1 MTIREIIQLARTA
14 WMIRNFLKKSLTV
27 EQAINDIKI
36 RMDNREKNFLSL
48 VRQSVY
54 QNKSS
59 PYRKLLFS
67 AGCDYA
73 DLQQSVIRQGLENT
87 LQKLRD
93 EGVYI
98 TLDEFKSKIPISR
111 NGLTIET
118 SENDFD
124 NPLVE
129 GKGFQCTSSGSRSKG
144 TVVILDWD
152 FIAAEAANELLL
164 YEIHGLAKAPL
175 AFWLPVLPCI
185 SGVHNFLM
193 NIKSHRPPNVWFS
206 QLPVAGPGLT
216 RKNRLTMNN
225 ILSCCR
231 YFGVPAPKP
240 EYVDIDNAVRVAQWM
255 EKTNR
260 AKGVSVLRTYASS
273 AIRAI
278 QAAIDKRLDISGSVI
293 FTGAEPLTE
302 KRNEFIKSV
311 GVKAFSRYVATET
324 GLIGASC
331 TNTTSP
337 DDMHIYLDRLA
348 VIQKKRRTVS
358 GHNVDSFLF
367 TTLLEN
373 TGKIL
378 INTDLGDFGIL
389 TSRTCSCL
397 FGQLGMNLHVCN
409 VQSYDK
415 LTCEG
420 MTLLGSQLDETVGE
434 VIEDAGGSPDDYQ
447 FWETQDDSG
456 LAKLVVAV
464 SPRLSELSETHFT
477 NAIMDKLRSKNITIT
492 SQIWQQAEVLQ
503 LVRQQP
509 EMTKGFK
516 LLRIKKQSQPIN

>member
-1 MTIREIIQLARTA
+1 MTIREIIQFARTA
-14 WMIRNFLKKSLTV
+14 GTIRNYLKKTLTV

-48 VRQSVY
+48 VEQSVY

-59 PYRKLLFS
+59 PYRKLLS
-67 AGCDYA
+67 LAGCDFA
-73 DLQQSVIRQGLENT
+73 DLQQSVIRQGLEKT

-98 TLDEFKSKIPISR
+98 TLEEFKSKIPISR
-111 NGLTIET
+111 KGLTIET
-118 SENDFD
+118 SENNFD

-129 GKGFQCTSSGSRSKG
+129 GKGFQCTSSGSRSRG

-164 YEIHGLAKAPL
+164 YEIHGLADAPL

-193 NIKSHRPPNVWFS
+193 NIKSHRTPQVWFS
-206 QLPVAGPGLT
+206 QLATAGPGLS
-216 RKNRLTMNN
+216 RKNRLIMNN

-231 YFGVPAPKP
+231 FFGVPAPKP
-240 EYVDIDNAVRVAQWM
+240 EFVDIDNAEPVAQWM

-260 AKGVSVLRTYASS
+260 ARGVCVLRTYASS
-273 AIRAI
+273 AVRAV
-278 QAAIDKRLDISGSVI
+278 QAAMDKGLDISGSVI

-302 KRNEFIKSV
+302 KRTAFIKSA
-311 GVKAFSRYVATET
+311 GAKPFSRYVATET

-331 TNTTSP
+331 ANATCP

-348 VIQKKRRTVS
+348 VIQRTCQTAS

-389 TSRTCSCL
+389 SSQPCGCL
-397 FGQLGMNLHVCN
+397 FGQLNMNLRVCN
-409 VQSYDK
+409 VRSYDK

-420 MTLLGSQLDETVGE
+420 MTLLGSQLDDTVGE

-464 SPRLSELSETHFT
+464 SPRLGQLNETSFT
-477 NAIMDKLRSKNITIT
+477 NAILDKLRSKNITIT
-492 SQIWQQAEVLQ
+492 SQIWQQAKVLR

-516 LLRIKKQSQPIN
+516 LLRIKKQPQSRT